1 MTKEEYIKYVKKLNK
16 ATENFDK
23 ETTKIF
29 LKKYKPIFQYFYNE
43 NKEFLE
49 ELFAKT
55 QNYNEK
61 NIQKLKDS
69 LHFDLK
75 GYHIYFIVE
84 YKNLK
89 SIKPDEETK
98 HIPSWIKNNYNQNT
112 GMSDVKNII
121 NSISNEEIKD
131 VITAEDKKSYSIPS
145 IIIEK

>member
-1 MTKEEYIKYVKKLNK
+1 MTKEEYIKYVKKLNR
-16 ATENFDK
+16 ATEKFEK

-75 GYHIYFIVE
+75 VE
-84 YKNLK
+84 
-89 SIKPDEETK
+89 
-98 HIPSWIKNNYNQNT
+98 
-112 GMSDVKNII
+112 
-121 NSISNEEIKD
+121 
-131 VITAEDKKSYSIPS
+131 
-145 IIIEK
+145 